1 MTPAI
6 RFFEVQGNAAAFR
19 EHTWMRDGWNGGYIT
34 FDGNDISVPAGGS
47 EAEFGPYC
55 LADGEYIFAKNNI
68 LKEKSILMNVF
79 VLLYNSGTD
88 KEGIHS
94 IELKGR
100 TIVLMFEDKDDATR
114 YCGLLE
120 AQDFP
125 LPTVEMINIE
135 EIKDFCIKLDYECK
149 LVEKNFV
156 PKTAEDR
163 LLISPPQKNLE
174 VENWEE
180 DKNSNKDSIDINTIK
195 ENLEKLL

>member
-1 MTPAI
+1 MKI
-6 RFFEVQGNAAAFR
+6 
-19 EHTWMRDGWNGGYIT
+19 
-34 FDGNDISVPAGGS
+34 
-47 EAEFGPYC
+47 
-55 LADGEYIFAKNNI
+55 
-68 LKEKSILMNVF
+68 F

-100 TIVLMFEDKDDATR
+100 TIVLMFEDKDDALR

-125 LPTVEMINIE
+125 LPTVEIIDIE
-135 EIKDFCIKLDYECK
+135 EIKDFCIKLDYEYK

-163 LLISPPQKNLE
+163 LLISPPQKNLK
-174 VENWEE
+174 VDNWDGEN
-180 DKNSNKDSIDINTIK
+180 NKKEKIDINTIK
-195 ENLEKLL
+195 QNLEKLL

>member
-1 MTPAI
+1 M
-6 RFFEVQGNAAAFR
+6 
-19 EHTWMRDGWNGGYIT
+19 
-34 FDGNDISVPAGGS
+34 
-47 EAEFGPYC
+47 
-55 LADGEYIFAKNNI
+55 NI
-68 LKEKSILMNVF
+68 F

-100 TIVLMFEDKDDATR
+100 TIVLMFEEKEDAER

-125 LPTVEMINIE
+125 LPSVEMIDIN
-135 EIKDFCIKLDYECK
+135 EIRQFCTKLDYESK

-174 VENWEE
+174 VENWNPE
-180 DKNSNKDSIDINTIK
+180 DYETENIDLNSIK
-195 ENLEKLL
+195 QNLEKLL

>member
-1 MTPAI
+1 M
-6 RFFEVQGNAAAFR
+6 
-19 EHTWMRDGWNGGYIT
+19 
-34 FDGNDISVPAGGS
+34 DI
-47 EAEFGPYC
+47 
-55 LADGEYIFAKNNI
+55 
-68 LKEKSILMNVF
+68 F
-79 VLLYNSGTD
+79 VLLYNFGTE

-100 TIVLMFEDKDDATR
+100 TIVLMFEEKEDAER

-125 LPTVEMINIE
+125 LPSVEKISID
-135 EIKDFCIKLDYECK
+135 EIRDFCTKLDYECK

-174 VENWEE
+174 LENWNDEKSNE
-180 DKNSNKDSIDINTIK
+180 GNIDLNSIK

>member
-1 MTPAI
+1 M
-6 RFFEVQGNAAAFR
+6 
-19 EHTWMRDGWNGGYIT
+19 
-34 FDGNDISVPAGGS
+34 
-47 EAEFGPYC
+47 
-55 LADGEYIFAKNNI
+55 NI
-68 LKEKSILMNVF
+68 Y

-125 LPTVEMINIE
+125 LPTVEMIE
-135 EIKDFCIKLDYECK
+135 EIREFCIKLDYECK

-156 PKTAEDR
+156 PKTPEDR

-180 DKNSNKDSIDINTIK
+180 NSDNQEKIDINTIK

>member
-1 MTPAI
+1 
-6 RFFEVQGNAAAFR
+6 
-19 EHTWMRDGWNGGYIT
+19 
-34 FDGNDISVPAGGS
+34 
-47 EAEFGPYC
+47 
-55 LADGEYIFAKNNI
+55 
-68 LKEKSILMNVF
+68 
-79 VLLYNSGTD
+79 
-88 KEGIHS
+88 
-94 IELKGR
+94 
-100 TIVLMFEDKDDATR
+100 MFEDKDDATR

-163 LLISPPQKNLE
+163 LLISPPQKNLK

-180 DKNSNKDSIDINTIK
+180 DKNSNKDSIDIITIK

>member
-1 MTPAI
+1 M
-6 RFFEVQGNAAAFR
+6 
-19 EHTWMRDGWNGGYIT
+19 
-34 FDGNDISVPAGGS
+34 
-47 EAEFGPYC
+47 
-55 LADGEYIFAKNNI
+55 NI
-68 LKEKSILMNVF
+68 F

-94 IELKGR
+94 IEIKGR
-100 TIVLMFEDKDDATR
+100 TIVLMFEDKDDAIR

-125 LPTVEMINIE
+125 LPTVEMIDIE
-135 EIKDFCIKLDYECK
+135 EIKDFCIRLDYEYK
-149 LVEKNFV
+149 FVEKNFV
-156 PKTAEDR
+156 PKTPEDR

-180 DKNSNKDSIDINTIK
+180 DNDNSDEIDLNTIK

>member
-1 MTPAI
+1 
-6 RFFEVQGNAAAFR
+6 
-19 EHTWMRDGWNGGYIT
+19 
-34 FDGNDISVPAGGS
+34 
-47 EAEFGPYC
+47 
-55 LADGEYIFAKNNI
+55 
-68 LKEKSILMNVF
+68 MNVF
-79 VLLYNSGTD
+79 VLLYNSGTE

-100 TIVLMFEDKDDATR
+100 TIVLMFEEEEDAKR

-125 LPTVEMINIE
+125 SPSIELININ
-135 EIKDFCIKLDYECK
+135 EIRDFCTKLDYECK

-174 VENWEE
+174 VENWSQEISDE
-180 DKNSNKDSIDINTIK
+180 SNLDLNSIK

>member
-1 MTPAI
+1 M
-6 RFFEVQGNAAAFR
+6 
-19 EHTWMRDGWNGGYIT
+19 
-34 FDGNDISVPAGGS
+34 
-47 EAEFGPYC
+47 
-55 LADGEYIFAKNNI
+55 NI
-68 LKEKSILMNVF
+68 F

-125 LPTVEMINIE
+125 IPTVEMFDIE
-135 EIKDFCIKLDYECK
+135 EIKDFCIKLDYESK

-156 PKTAEDR
+156 PTTAEDR
-163 LLISPPQKNLE
+163 LLIAPPQKNLE
-174 VENWEE
+174 VENWDG
-180 DKNSNKDSIDINTIK
+180 DKNDNKNIDLNTIK

>member
-1 MTPAI
+1 MEI
-6 RFFEVQGNAAAFR
+6 
-19 EHTWMRDGWNGGYIT
+19 
-34 FDGNDISVPAGGS
+34 
-47 EAEFGPYC
+47 
-55 LADGEYIFAKNNI
+55 
-68 LKEKSILMNVF
+68 F

-100 TIVLMFEDKDDATR
+100 TIVLMFEDKDDANR

-125 LPTVEMINIE
+125 MPNVEKINID
-135 EIKDFCIKLDYECK
+135 EIRAFCEKLDYECK

-156 PKTAEDR
+156 PKTVEDR
-163 LLISPPQKNLE
+163 LLLSPPQKNLE
-174 VENWEE
+174 VEDW
-180 DKNSNKDSIDINTIK
+180 NKDNNLKDNLDLTSIK

>member
-1 MTPAI
+1 M
-6 RFFEVQGNAAAFR
+6 
-19 EHTWMRDGWNGGYIT
+19 
-34 FDGNDISVPAGGS
+34 
-47 EAEFGPYC
+47 
-55 LADGEYIFAKNNI
+55 NI
-68 LKEKSILMNVF
+68 F

-88 KEGIHS
+88 NEGIHS

-125 LPTVEMINIE
+125 LPTVETINIE

-180 DKNSNKDSIDINTIK
+180 DKTGNQNNIDINTIK
-195 ENLEKLL
+195 ENLEKLLYQLKYQNNYSQVLQNQYQSVLLALMHEPQHQSFLPQKSLLYDL

>member
-1 MTPAI
+1 M
-6 RFFEVQGNAAAFR
+6 
-19 EHTWMRDGWNGGYIT
+19 
-34 FDGNDISVPAGGS
+34 
-47 EAEFGPYC
+47 
-55 LADGEYIFAKNNI
+55 NI
-68 LKEKSILMNVF
+68 F

-125 LPTVEMINIE
+125 LPTVERIDLD
-135 EIKDFCIKLDYECK
+135 EIKDFCIKLDYEYK

-163 LLISPPQKNLE
+163 LLISPPQKNLG
-174 VENWEE
+174 VEDWGE
-180 DKNSNKDSIDINTIK
+180 DNNKEKIDINTIK

>member
-1 MTPAI
+1 M
-6 RFFEVQGNAAAFR
+6 
-19 EHTWMRDGWNGGYIT
+19 
-34 FDGNDISVPAGGS
+34 
-47 EAEFGPYC
+47 
-55 LADGEYIFAKNNI
+55 NI
-68 LKEKSILMNVF
+68 F

-100 TIVLMFEDKDDATR
+100 TIVLMFEEKDDATR

-125 LPTVEMINIE
+125 LPTVEMIEIE
-135 EIKDFCIKLDYECK
+135 EIREFCGKLDYECR

-163 LLISPPQKNLE
+163 LLISPPQKNLK
-174 VENWEE
+174 VDDWGR
-180 DKNSNKDSIDINTIK
+180 DADSNERIDMNTIK

>member
-1 MTPAI
+1 
-6 RFFEVQGNAAAFR
+6 
-19 EHTWMRDGWNGGYIT
+19 
-34 FDGNDISVPAGGS
+34 
-47 EAEFGPYC
+47 
-55 LADGEYIFAKNNI
+55 
-68 LKEKSILMNVF
+68 MNVF
-79 VLLYNSGTD
+79 VLLYNSGTE

-100 TIVLMFEDKDDATR
+100 TIVLMFEDKDDAER

-125 LPTVEMINIE
+125 LPTVESIDID
-135 EIKDFCIKLDYECK
+135 EIKDFCLKLDYESK

-174 VENWEE
+174 VDNWSHDNNNE
-180 DKNSNKDSIDINTIK
+180 DNIDLNSIK

>member
-1 MTPAI
+1 M
-6 RFFEVQGNAAAFR
+6 
-19 EHTWMRDGWNGGYIT
+19 
-34 FDGNDISVPAGGS
+34 
-47 EAEFGPYC
+47 
-55 LADGEYIFAKNNI
+55 NI
-68 LKEKSILMNVF
+68 F

-100 TIVLMFEDKDDATR
+100 TIVLMFEDKDDAIR

-125 LPTVEMINIE
+125 LPTVEMIDIE
-135 EIKDFCIKLDYECK
+135 EIKDFCIKLDYEYK

-174 VENWEE
+174 VDDWKG
-180 DKNSNKDSIDINTIK
+180 DKNDKAKIDINTIK

>member
-1 MTPAI
+1 M
-6 RFFEVQGNAAAFR
+6 
-19 EHTWMRDGWNGGYIT
+19 MKKLLYIQ
-34 FDGNDISVPAGGS
+34 D
-47 EAEFGPYC
+47 Y
-55 LADGEYIFAKNNI
+55 KNYHFLI
-68 LKEKSILMNVF
+68 LNQILYNLEKSILMNIF

-174 VENWEE
+174 VKNWEE
-180 DKNSNKDSIDINTIK
+180 DKNSNNDKFDINTIK

>member
-1 MTPAI
+1 
-6 RFFEVQGNAAAFR
+6 
-19 EHTWMRDGWNGGYIT
+19 
-34 FDGNDISVPAGGS
+34 
-47 EAEFGPYC
+47 
-55 LADGEYIFAKNNI
+55 
-68 LKEKSILMNVF
+68 MNVF

-125 LPTVEMINIE
+125 LPTVEIINIE
-135 EIKDFCIKLDYECK
+135 EIKDFFIKLDYEFK

-174 VENWEE
+174 VEDWER
-180 DKNSNKDSIDINTIK
+180 KNNNNRNIDLNTIK

>member
-1 MTPAI
+1 MMKKLLYI
-6 RFFEVQGNAAAFR
+6 QG
-19 EHTWMRDGWNGGYIT
+19 Y
-34 FDGNDISVPAGGS
+34 
-47 EAEFGPYC
+47 
-55 LADGEYIFAKNNI
+55 KNYHYLIPKSNKIKIKAMNI
-68 LKEKSILMNVF
+68 F

-100 TIVLMFEDKDDATR
+100 TIVLMFENKDDATR

-125 LPTVEMINIE
+125 MPTVECINIDD
-135 EIKDFCIKLDYECK
+135 IRNFCKKLDYECK

-156 PKTAEDR
+156 PKTPEDR

-174 VENWEE
+174 IDDWNKADEKLSNT
-180 DKNSNKDSIDINTIK
+180 DLNSIK
-195 ENLEKLL
+195 KNLEKLL